1 MDNRMLGSMDF
12 PVRLP
17 VLLAAFVFPN
27 SQVLLLAHLVNMVSW
42 ALWMPHVWDYM
53 CWCALTEI
61 VFVVAALAGG
71 SDEKVA
77 QRFVPAVKA
86 MLIILYFSAAFWKLT
101 SSWFDLRSSC
111 AVILMSELLSSK
123 LFSPGPETFY
133 KIMMELSPIL
143 VAALEFVVPIFLWL
157 APRFGVMIA
166 LVFHQTINLMPMT
179 YAGGFSIAMCAR
191 MHLFVPQLFPE
202 GSSWLLP
209 SALVALV
216 LAIMVLQLTITVY
229 TVAGFFMSVID
240 DAMNYEPSILNV
252 QKRCLTE
259 VTVHDRLDTAGT
271 AFLIFTTVYVRAAL
285 YPGKEGFY
293 APAKERGAWLRYG
306 AWTLGFLYGFVGPV
320 LGLQAQ
326 GSSTMYGNVLQFGG
340 GNHWVVPTGVL
351 QTHYADRKPGP
362 GAEWL
367 EEAMVDA
374 FGGGMLRVEETG
386 SKVMNQLCPA
396 EATLQLPVRAKELL
410 PRAGSAGRY
419 FEMYAARNY
428 FERPMFN
435 LSSTAIHAGAGKAAS
450 DASMEDGVTRYV
462 VPAFELRRLLALA
475 RARKET
481 FRLTYTHIPS
491 SMRTVSE
498 WRTMKGTQVH
508 LLEEG
513 GRTVECTFSDAS
525 GQKTAC
531 ESTEIALLP
540 PPPRWLQWM
549 LAPYP
554 VPLVEGETHDEVHC
568 ST

>member
-1 MDNRMLGSMDF
+1 MSSLAIYGRFWCLHQFVPFIDKMLGLAGAMDNRMLGSMDF

-27 SQVLLLAHLVNMVSW
+27 SQVLLLAHLVNIVSW

-71 SDEKVA
+71 GDEKVA

-123 LFSPGPETFY
+123 LFPPGPETFY

-216 LAIMVLQLTITVY
+216 LAIMV
-229 TVAGFFMSVID
+229 
-240 DAMNYEPSILNV
+240 
-252 QKRCLTE
+252 
-259 VTVHDRLDTAGT
+259 TVHDRLDTAGT

-293 APAKERGAWLRYG
+293 SPAKERGAWLRYG
-306 AWTLGFLYGFVGPV
+306 AWTLGFLYGFVGQV
-320 LGLQAQ
+320 RGLQA
-326 GSSTMYGNVLQFGG
+326 
-340 GNHWVVPTGVL
+340 H
-351 QTHYADRKPGP
+351 
-362 GAEWL
+362 
-367 EEAMVDA
+367 
-374 FGGGMLRVEETG
+374 
-386 SKVMNQLCPA
+386 
-396 EATLQLPVRAKELL
+396 
-410 PRAGSAGRY
+410 
-419 FEMYAARNY
+419 
-428 FERPMFN
+428 
-435 LSSTAIHAGAGKAAS
+435 GAGTK
-450 DASMEDGVTRYV
+450 
-462 VPAFELRRLLALA
+462 
-475 RARKET
+475 
-481 FRLTYTHIPS
+481 
-491 SMRTVSE
+491 
-498 WRTMKGTQVH
+498 
-508 LLEEG
+508 
-513 GRTVECTFSDAS
+513 
-525 GQKTAC
+525 
-531 ESTEIALLP
+531 
-540 PPPRWLQWM
+540 
-549 LAPYP
+549 
-554 VPLVEGETHDEVHC
+554 
-568 ST
+568 

>member
-1 MDNRMLGSMDF
+1 MHQFVPFIDKMLGLAGAMDNRMLGSMDF

-17 VLLAAFVFPN
+17 ILLAAFVFPN
-27 SQVLLLAHLVNMVSW
+27 SQVLLLAHLVNIVSW
-42 ALWMPHVWDYM
+42 AFWMPHVWDYM
-53 CWCALTEI
+53 CWCALTEM

-71 SDEKVA
+71 GDEKVA

-123 LFSPGPETFY
+123 LFPPGPETFY

-157 APRFGVMIA
+157 APRLGVPIA
-166 LVFHQTINLMPMT
+166 LIFHQTINLMPMT
-179 YAGGFSIAMCAR
+179 YAGGFSIAMCSR
-191 MHLFVPQLFPE
+191 MHLWVPRLFPE

-209 SALVALV
+209 SAMVALI
-216 LAIMVLQLTITVY
+216 LAIM
-229 TVAGFFMSVID
+229 
-240 DAMNYEPSILNV
+240 
-252 QKRCLTE
+252 

-271 AFLIFTTVYVRAAL
+271 AFLIFTMVYARAVL
-285 YPGKEGFY
+285 HPGKEGFD
-293 APAKERGAWLRYG
+293 APVKERGAWLRYG
-306 AWTLGFLYGFVGPV
+306 AWTVGFLYGFVGPV

-340 GNHWVVPTGVL
+340 GNHWVVPTGLL
-351 QTHYADRKPGP
+351 QTHYADRKPGQ
-362 GAEWL
+362 GEWL
-367 EEAMVDA
+367 DEAMVDA
-374 FGGGMLRVEETG
+374 FGGGMLRVEETS

-396 EATLQLPVRAKELL
+396 EATSQLPVRAKELL
-410 PRAGSAGRY
+410 PRAGSAGKY

-428 FERPMFN
+428 FERPLFN
-435 LSSTAIHAGAGKAAS
+435 LSATAIHAGAGKGSGAS
-450 DASMEDGVTRYV
+450 AEDTVRRYV
-462 VPAFELRRLLALA
+462 VPAFELRRLLGLA

-481 FRLTYTHIPS
+481 FQLTYTHIPS

-498 WRTMKGTQVH
+498 WRTMEGTQVH
-508 LLEEG
+508 LREEA
-513 GRTVECTFSDAS
+513 GRTVACTFSDA
-525 GQKTAC
+525 GGRKTAC

-540 PPPRWLQWM
+540 PPPRWLQWS

>member
-1 MDNRMLGSMDF
+1 MSSLAIYGRFWCLHQFVPFIDKMLGLAGAMDNRMLGSMDF

-27 SQVLLLAHLVNMVSW
+27 SQVLLLAHLVNIVSW

-71 SDEKVA
+71 GDEKVA

-123 LFSPGPETFY
+123 LFPPGPETFY

-216 LAIMVLQLTITVY
+216 LAIMV
-229 TVAGFFMSVID
+229 
-240 DAMNYEPSILNV
+240 
-252 QKRCLTE
+252 
-259 VTVHDRLDTAGT
+259 TVHDRLDTAGT

-293 APAKERGAWLRYG
+293 SPAKERGAWLRYG

-351 QTHYADRKPGP
+351 QTHYADRKPSP

-374 FGGGMLRVEETG
+374 FGGGTLRVEETG
-386 SKVMNQLCPA
+386 STVMNQLCPA
-396 EATLQLPVRAKELL
+396 EATSQLPVRAKELL

-450 DASMEDGVTRYV
+450 DASTEDGVKRYV
-462 VPAFELRRLLALA
+462 VPAFELRRLLGLA